1 MKKQFRYALGEILI
15 VIVGITIAF
24 SLNKCSENKKDEA
37 TRLQYLQNIKN
48 DLEIDKKNLES
59 NLETI
64 SLKIDNLNKALP
76 LINTD
81 NPEKVNA
88 MRSIYP
94 VFTATAFYP
103 KDITYQT
110 MINSGDFKLID
121 DFDLKAAIETHYSDY
136 NIMLKDY
143 ERLEIIHREYLGKY
157 MIDHSDFDAMR
168 RGELGYSNEK
178 LLKNILQ
185 SIQGSLYIKYKA
197 TERGLISC
205 DSLLNTLSNY

>member
-1 MKKQFRYALGEILI
+1 M
-15 VIVGITIAF
+15 
-24 SLNKCSENKKDEA
+24 NN
-37 TRLQYLQNIKN
+37 
-48 DLEIDKKNLES
+48 
-59 NLETI
+59 
-64 SLKIDNLNKALP
+64 ALP

-88 MRSIYP
+88 MRSIYT
-94 VFTATAFYP
+94 VFTATPFYP

-121 DFDLKAAIETHYSDY
+121 DFELKAAIETHYSDY
-136 NIMLKDY
+136 NIMLNDY

-157 MIDHSDFDAMR
+157 MIEYSDFDAMR

-178 LLKNILQ
+178 LFKNILQ

-197 TERGLISC
+197 TERGLMSC
-205 DSLLNTLSNY
+205 DSLLNVLSDY